1 MNENVLRTSLSACVS
16 WLAKQITCQLSYWV
30 IFWKMTCLAIRIKL
44 ALFHILIAKNPQVLP
59 VIPTKYP
66 KNQKTWMT
74 WFFLQGYQVPL
85 KQPDCVLVLFIDP
98 KIMKLFSWYKPIIW
112 KFEFKVFNK
121 QFIYCWF
128 SIFFPKKCVIL
139 IKHVLLHVSLHY
151 LSPIN
156 SNLISSHF

>member
-1 MNENVLRTSLSACVS
+1 MNENVLRTS
-16 WLAKQITCQLSYWV
+16 AKCMRVLIGQTNHMSVILLGDILKKDVFGHSDQARPFPYSY
-30 IFWKMTCLAIRIKL
+30 C
-44 ALFHILIAKNPQVLP
+44 KNPKCFLWYQLNIRKIKRLEWP
-59 VIPTKYP
+59 D
-66 KNQKTWMT
+66 
-74 WFFLQGYQVPL
+74 FLLQGYQ
-85 KQPDCVLVLFIDP
+85 KQPDCVLVIFIDP